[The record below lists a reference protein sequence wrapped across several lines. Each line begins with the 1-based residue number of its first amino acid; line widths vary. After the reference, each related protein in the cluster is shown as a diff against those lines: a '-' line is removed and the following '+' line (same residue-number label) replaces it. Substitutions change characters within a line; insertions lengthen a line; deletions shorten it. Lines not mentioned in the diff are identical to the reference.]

1 MVITLEKLNKDIQE
15 IKVELHKISHFL
27 KEDLELI
34 DKTKEEL
41 KKARSESLSE
51 YVDHKDVFKEFT

>member
-27 KEDLELI
+27 KEDFELS

-51 YVDHKDVFKEFT
+51 YVDHKDVLKEFT